1 MQIVEYEDKY
11 LENVK
16 DLLVEL
22 EQHIVEKDEDKL
34 DIINKD
40 YREKMAL
47 FDIEEVKRNDG
58 KIFLAVEKNNVI
70 GLIMG
75 IIRKWE
81 DKDYLDYKCPKTGA
95 ITELVVS
102 KKNRRKGTGNELIT
116 KMEDYFKSI
125 KCEYITV
132 EVFAYNKSAIN
143 FYGKNGYHN
152 RMFGMI
158 KNIS

>member
-1 MQIVEYEDKY
+1 MQITEYENKY
-11 LENVK
+11 LENIRN
-16 DLLVEL
+16 LLVEL
-22 EQHIVEKDEDKL
+22 EKHIVEIDEDKL

-47 FDIEEVKRNDG
+47 FDIEEVTKNDG
-58 KIFLAVEKNNVI
+58 KIFLAIERDEVV

-81 DKDYLDYKCPKTGA
+81 NKDYLDYKCPKTGV

-102 KKNRRKGTGNELIT
+102 KQYRRKGTGNELIT
-116 KMEDYFKSI
+116 KMEEYFRSI

-132 EVFAYNKSAIN
+132 DVFAYNNSAID
-143 FYGKNGYHN
+143 FYNRNGYHN
-152 RMFGMI
+152 RMLKMI
-158 KNIS
+158 KKI